1 MNMFFGEVY
10 IFLFEDF
17 VNGVIC
23 FLYFVLY
30 MGYEV
35 EGVMLYVKDGY
46 VEKWEVIWGKDFL
59 DQIFQIE
66 GVRCFGEVVIGIN
79 YCIQQMIKNIL
90 FDEKIGGMV
99 YMVIG

>member
-1 MNMFFGEVY
+1 MDLFNDWEEVYYKGDGVDIWFKIDKICCWINFDGCMNMFFGEVY

-59 DQIFQIE
+59 D
-66 GVRCFGEVVIGIN
+66 
-79 YCIQQMIKNIL
+79 
-90 FDEKIGGMV
+90 
-99 YMVIG
+99 